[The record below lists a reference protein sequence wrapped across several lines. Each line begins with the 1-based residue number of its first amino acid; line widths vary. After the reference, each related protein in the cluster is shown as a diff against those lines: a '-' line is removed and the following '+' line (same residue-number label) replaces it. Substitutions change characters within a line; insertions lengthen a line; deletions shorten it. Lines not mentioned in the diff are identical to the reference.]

1 MDTPERKSEP
11 LTASP
16 TFSAPARA
24 LLLAAALVIVVAGVR
39 AASTV
44 FATVL
49 LAVFIAVVAIRPL
62 RWLRRR
68 GWPKW
73 AALFVV
79 IFILVD
85 FASLFA
91 LIATGALEG
100 FRNSLPGYQERLVL
114 LNEQLALWLASIG
127 FEASQEMVPT
137 VLDPSNAIAMAGRF
151 ASSIGGLFASGLLV
165 LLTVVFILLEASTLP
180 AKLKLALH
188 FDDDSKVRVA
198 QVFDAINR
206 YLLIKA
212 LASLATGLAAWALL
226 SVLGIDFAVLWGL
239 LAFVLNFVPFVGAFL
254 MAIPPVLIALI
265 ETDIQTTLLV
275 ALGYLVINVA
285 IGNVLE
291 PRIMGRGLG
300 LSVLAIFVSLLFWGW
315 VLGPVGMFLSVP
327 LTMALK
333 VAFETSPHTRP
344 IAILL
349 GPGVAPDPAA
359 EKPAEPEVTTLLE
372 LQTQSDPE
380 LREDPGLPASSAT
393 GATAPAPSRESRQ
406 PE

>member
-1 MDTPERKSEP
+1 MDTPERNSEP
-11 LTASP
+11 LTTSP

-24 LLLAAALVIVVAGVR
+24 LLLAAALVIVIAGVR

-44 FATVL
+44 VATLL
-49 LAVFIAVVAIRPL
+49 LAVFIAAVAIRPL

-91 LIATGALEG
+91 LLATGALEG
-100 FRNSLPGYQERLVL
+100 FRNSLPSYQERLVL
-114 LNEQLALWLASIG
+114 LSEQLALWLESVGFAASR
-127 FEASQEMVPT
+127 EMVPT
-137 VLDPSNAIAMAGRF
+137 VLDPSNAIAVAGRL
-151 ASSIGGLFASGLLV
+151 ASSVGGLFASGLLV

-180 AKLKLALH
+180 AKLKFALH
-188 FDDDSKVRVA
+188 FDEHAKARVA

-212 LASLATGLAAWALL
+212 LTSLATGLAAWALL
-226 SVLGIDFAVLWGL
+226 RVLGIEFAVLWGL
-239 LAFVLNFVPFVGAFL
+239 LAFALNFVPFVGAFL
-254 MAIPPVLIALI
+254 MAIPPVLVALI
-265 ETDIQTTLLV
+265 EADIQTTLLV

-333 VAFETSPHTRP
+333 VACETSPHTRP

-359 EKPAEPEVTTLLE
+359 EEPAEPEAANPPE
-372 LQTQSDPE
+372 SQTQGDP
-380 LREDPGLPASSAT
+380 
-393 GATAPAPSRESRQ
+393 
-406 PE
+406 